1 MIIIELK
8 KYYTNIKMSKFI
20 KIIFLVT
27 LNFSLLFSFS
37 AKASEKI
44 KIGLLV
50 PLSGLN
56 KELGQSI
63 IKAVRLAVNDINNN
77 SIEIIPKDT
86 ASKANKALKSAFEL
100 KQMGVKVV
108 IGPVF
113 YESITYLDK
122 IKDVTFLSLTNKT
135 LDLPKNVI
143 STGINSTSQLNT
155 IKKFLE
161 KNNIKRTIFLT
172 PIQDYEFEVKKGIKD
187 SKIKIY
193 KDYDYST
200 EPTKLTKQIEEIT
213 NYQIRKKNL
222 EDEILRLKK
231 SNQPN
236 KEKKIKKLERRYTLG
251 GLNFD
256 AVVIADFDESLK
268 SVSTSLLYA
277 DVSPKDKY
285 FITLNQWFDESL
297 LNETGI
303 QPLYYPSINK
313 NNFEN
318 YKDKFFSQFNEYP
331 SHLALL
337 SYDLVGLVY
346 YLSLKTNLS
355 NLNKLFKK
363 KNSFK
368 GKIGIF
374 DIKNNKINH
383 RLNFYKI
390 EDKKIIEIF

>member
-1 MIIIELK
+1 MIRF
-8 KYYTNIKMSKFI
+8 S
-20 KIIFLVT
+20 KIIFFVI

-37 AKASEKI
+37 TKASEKI
-44 KIGLLV
+44 KIGLMV
-50 PLSGLN
+50 PMTGSN

-63 IKAVRLAVNDINNN
+63 IKAVRLAVKDINKN

-108 IGPVF
+108 IGPIF
-113 YESITYLDK
+113 YESISYLDEM
-122 IKDVTFLSLTNKT
+122 KDVTFLSLTNKT
-135 LDLPKNVI
+135 IDLPKNVI
-143 STGINSTSQLNT
+143 SAGINSTSQLNT
-155 IKKFLE
+155 IKKFI
-161 KNNIKRTIFLT
+161 KINNIRRTIFLT

-187 SKIKIY
+187 SRIKVF
-193 KDYDYST
+193 KNYDYST

-213 NYQIRKKNL
+213 NYRVRKQNL

-231 SNQPN
+231 SNQSN
-236 KEKKIKKLERRYTLG
+236 KEKKIKKLEQRYTLG

-268 SVSTSLLYA
+268 SVSTSLLYT
-277 DVSPKDKY
+277 DVSPKNKY
-285 FITLNQWFDESL
+285 FITLNQWFDKSL
-297 LNETGI
+297 INEVDI

-318 YKDKFFSQFNEYP
+318 YKDKFFKEFNEYP

-346 YLSLKTNLS
+346 YLSLKDNLS

-363 KNSFK
+363 KSSFK
-368 GKIGIF
+368 GKMGIF